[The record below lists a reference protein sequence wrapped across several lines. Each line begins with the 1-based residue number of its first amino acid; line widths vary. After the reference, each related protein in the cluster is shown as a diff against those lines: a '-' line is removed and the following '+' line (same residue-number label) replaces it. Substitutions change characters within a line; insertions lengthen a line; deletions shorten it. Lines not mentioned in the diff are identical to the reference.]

1 MRHGRMDGKGI
12 GLVHMSELQAK
23 FVIVVMFFTGFM
35 AYAWPKLQEVKQ
47 CHDAAVQMV
56 GTVSPA
62 PTPIARAT
70 VK

>member
-1 MRHGRMDGKGI
+1 
-12 GLVHMSELQAK
+12 MSELQAK
-23 FVIVVMFFTGFM
+23 FAIVVMFFTGFM

-62 PTPIARAT
+62 PTPISRVT